1 MTQRKIIQIV
11 TQMEAGGAQRVALL
25 LHQEMLQRGIPSEL
39 WFLYAKTGAYAN
51 EPGVRSLWPSRPR
64 FYQVPLL
71 WLRLWSALRKARPHA
86 VITHTHYANAFA
98 QPAAKLLGIPHRLAV
113 HHNDLETYP
122 ATARVLERWMK
133 RAGVFTSSI
142 AVSENVRCS
151 LIKSNSALYS
161 DSTRRIYNGIALATI
176 DAEDLD
182 SPLPQHLTDRKI
194 LFTVGRLTDQKNQQ
208 ALIAALELL
217 PECLAV
223 IAGRGPLDTAL
234 HLQAERLGVSD
245 RLYLLG
251 EVDNRVVVE
260 WMQRADVFVFPS
272 RFEAMPMAL
281 LEAMRQGMNI
291 VASDI
296 PAHREIAGDSVLLS
310 TTGPQELSA
319 AIRRALLPGTTLGEK
334 ARLRSQTFTV
344 ATMADAYLGML

>member
-1 MTQRKIIQIV
+1 MTPRKIVQIV

-25 LHQEMLQRGIPSEL
+25 LHREMLQRGIPSEL
-39 WFLYAKTGAYAN
+39 WFLYLKTDAYSS
-51 EPGVRSLWPSRPR
+51 EPGVRSLWPARPH

-71 WLRLWSALRKARPHA
+71 WLRLWNALRKATPHA
-86 VITHTHYANAFA
+86 VITHTHYANGFA

-122 ATARVLERWMK
+122 AAARYLERWMK
-133 RAGVFTSSI
+133 QAGVFTGSV
-142 AVSENVRCS
+142 AVSDNVRAS
-151 LIKSNSALYS
+151 LLNSNSALYTN
-161 DSTRRIYNGIALATI
+161 STRRIYNGIALAAA
-176 DAEDLD
+176 DAEEPD
-182 SPLPQHLTDRKI
+182 SPLPHHLTDHKI

-208 ALIAALELL
+208 ALVAALVSL
-217 PECLAV
+217 PDCLAV

-234 HLQAERLGVSD
+234 HLQAEKLGVSS

-260 WMQRADVFVFPS
+260 WMRRADVFVFPS

-319 AIRRALLPGTTLGEK
+319 SIRLALLPGTKLGDK
-334 ARLRSQTFTV
+334 ARRRSQTFTV
-344 ATMADAYLGML
+344 AAMADAYLGML